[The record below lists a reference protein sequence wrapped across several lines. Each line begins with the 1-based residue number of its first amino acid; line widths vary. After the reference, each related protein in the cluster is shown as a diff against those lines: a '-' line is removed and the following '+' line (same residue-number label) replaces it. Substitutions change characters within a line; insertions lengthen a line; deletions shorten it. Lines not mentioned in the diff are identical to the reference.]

1 MEFPNEFMLVTPEED
16 AELTKIMREEIKV
29 SKSEK
34 LRLPLPFC
42 RERNPSRRGGNA
54 TKRRPETTDFDELLQ
69 THAFLHKPRK
79 EWTIAQHEK
88 YEELLLLRTQ
98 EGITKF

>member
-16 AELTKIMREEIKV
+16 AELTKIMREEIKA

-54 TKRRPETTDFDELLQ
+54 TKRRPETTDLMSFCKRMRFCTNLGKNGLL
-69 THAFLHKPRK
+69 HSMRSMKNF
-79 EWTIAQHEK
+79 
-88 YEELLLLRTQ
+88 Y
-98 EGITKF
+98 F